1 MTYIMMLRKGINTS
15 NMMSR
20 RRKKKSK
27 PIVPTKPKL
36 VAYDTRS
43 KTNVVTNSG
52 TATKK
57 PNLVLFDTRTK
68 NINTNNIKNNSSSNN
83 NNNNKNNNNNNNSLA
98 SIKKKIASKTRRRS
112 SVGNKTSLGRVTTTK
127 AATVTN
133 VSKSNQNNMK
143 SVIKNYD
150 HRNLSNN
157 V

>member
-1 MTYIMMLRKGINTS
+1 MGAPIIFLTNSVVKLNPVSKLIIDNKIGEVVYLDSDDLLLMQKPDKRSVMTYIMMLRKGINTS

-68 NINTNNIKNNSSSNN
+68 NINTNKDYN
-83 NNNNKNNNNNNNSLA
+83 
-98 SIKKKIASKTRRRS
+98 
-112 SVGNKTSLGRVTTTK
+112 
-127 AATVTN
+127 
-133 VSKSNQNNMK
+133 
-143 SVIKNYD
+143 
-150 HRNLSNN
+150 
-157 V
+157 